1 MYIHVVRIP
10 FLLIL
15 AGTSEVAYFL
25 AYLTTDTAT
34 NPTTIILFDGIEY
47 NNGNHYSAAT
57 GTFIAPVDGWYRI
70 EASLDDSD
78 RKRIWILVNA
88 ASPVNILYAKEN
100 NHGEQVAYGLVG
112 KVIYLT
118 AGQDVYVKP
127 EGGLTMYGNKKTW
140 FSVTLVHAD

>member
-1 MYIHVVRIP
+1 MYIVTIP
-10 FLLIL
+10 FLLLL

-25 AYLTTDTAT
+25 AYLTTDTGT
-34 NPTTIILFDGIEY
+34 DPTTIILFDGIEY

-57 GTFIAPVDGWYRI
+57 GKFIAPVDGWYRI

-78 RKRIWILVNA
+78 RKRIWILNDP
-88 ASPVNILYAKEN
+88 SPVYLLYAKEN

-118 AGQDVYVKP
+118 AGQEVYVKP
-127 EGGLTMYGNKKTW
+127 EGGVTIYGNKQTW